1 MLLRGGTVVASPDLN
16 RDSHVANSIRKQ
28 LRSNAVAIISLVV
41 AVSSL
46 GYNTWRN
53 ERTEANRNVRH
64 GGFELL
70 LKLGELQEVV
80 FFGHY
85 DQDSGR
91 GNPRTGWAFV
101 LVIDDLSRSLP
112 EPVPSAADRLLA
124 TWGEEWQGLGQSDA
138 SVDRISA
145 AIDELRTDVLNALDS
160 LD

>member
-1 MLLRGGTVVASPDLN
+1 MTKPILEQIRN
-16 RDSHVANSIRKQ
+16 NS
-28 LRSNAVAIISLVV
+28 VAIISLAV

-70 LKLGELQEVV
+70 LKLGALQEVV
-80 FFGHY
+80 FFSHY
-85 DQDSGR
+85 DRDHGR
-91 GNPRTGWAFV
+91 GNPRTGWAYV

-112 EPVPSAADRLLA
+112 EPVPAAADRLLA
-124 TWGEEWQGLGQSDA
+124 TWEEEWQGLGDSDA
-138 SVDRISA
+138 SIERISA
-145 AIDELRTDVLNALDS
+145 AIDVLRGDVLDALGS